1 MACLPLPI
9 LSDMSYEMFIGLRY
23 LRAKR
28 KQTFVSLITL
38 ISIAGVMVG
47 VTALIVVIAVMNG
60 FKEDLRDKI
69 LGVTSHVVISRFDGN
84 ISKYQEVRA
93 KVEEVSGVNAATPFI
108 YTQVMISSRK
118 AMSGAVL
125 RGIEPKT
132 ASKVINLP
140 KNLRAG
146 SLEELEAENKPEG
159 MRSTPGII
167 LGNELARNIGAS
179 RGEPVTVI
187 SPLGRLTPLGRVPRS
202 QTFRVAGIFDSG
214 MYEYDSTIAYVSLWA
229 AQRFLGIGDRVTG
242 IEVRV
247 DEIYEADRV
256 AKAIGK
262 ALDGYPY
269 WSRDWMRMNKN
280 LFSALKLE
288 KIVMFI
294 ILTLIILVAAF
305 NIVGTLIMVVIEKT
319 RDIAILKSMGA
330 TRRSIMKIFMIEG
343 AVIGLVGTL
352 LGLLGGYTLCKLLA
366 TYKFIELPSDVY
378 YISTLPV
385 QMNPLDVALIA
396 LAAIVITL
404 AASVYPAWQASRFDP
419 AEAIRYE

>member
-1 MACLPLPI
+1 
-9 LSDMSYEMFIGLRY
+9 MSYELFIGLRY
-23 LRAKR
+23 LKAKR

-118 AMSGAVL
+118 AISGAVL

-140 KNLRAG
+140 KNMRAG

-167 LGNELARNIGAS
+167 LGNELARNIGAL
-179 RGEPVTVI
+179 RGDPVTVI

-247 DEIYEADRV
+247 DDIYAADRV
-256 AKAIGK
+256 ARAIGK
-262 ALDGYPY
+262 ALGGYPY

-352 LGLLGGYTLCKLLA
+352 LGLLGGYTICTLLA

>member
-1 MACLPLPI
+1 
-9 LSDMSYEMFIGLRY
+9 MSYELFIGLRY
-23 LRAKR
+23 LKAKR

-60 FKEDLRDKI
+60 FKEDLREKI

-84 ISKYQEVRA
+84 ITNYQQVNLQ
-93 KVEEVSGVNAATPFI
+93 VEQVKGVTAATPFI
-108 YTQVMISSRK
+108 YTQVMISSRQSI
-118 AMSGAVL
+118 SGAVL
-125 RGIEPKT
+125 RGIDPET
-132 ASKVINLP
+132 AVKVINLAR
-140 KNLRAG
+140 NLRTG
-146 SLEELEAENKPEG
+146 SLEELG
-159 MRSTPGII
+159 VVDRSGDTTTTPGII
-167 LGNELARNIGAS
+167 LGNELARNLGVV

-202 QTFRVAGIFDSG
+202 QTFRVSGIFDSG
-214 MYEYDSTIAYVSLWA
+214 MYEYDSTLAYVSLGA

-247 DEIYEADRV
+247 DDIYRADRV
-256 AKAIGK
+256 ARDISKTLA
-262 ALDGYPY
+262 GYPY

-305 NIVGTLIMVVIEKT
+305 NIIGTLIMVVIEKT

-343 AVIGLVGTL
+343 MVIGLVGTM
-352 LGLLGGYTLCKLLA
+352 LGLLGGYTLCELLA
-366 TYKFIELPSDVY
+366 TYQFIELPQDVY

-385 QMNPLDVALIA
+385 KMDPLDVTIIA
-396 LAAIVITL
+396 LAAIAISLVAT
-404 AASVYPAWQASRFDP
+404 VYPAWQASRLDP

>member
-1 MACLPLPI
+1 
-9 LSDMSYEMFIGLRY
+9 MSYELFIGLRY
-23 LRAKR
+23 LKAKR
-28 KQTFVSLITL
+28 KQTFVSLITI

-93 KVEEVSGVNAATPFI
+93 KVGEVAGVKAATPFI

-118 AMSGAVL
+118 AISGAVL

-167 LGNELARNIGAS
+167 LGNELARNIGAL
-179 RGEPVTVI
+179 RGDPVTVI

-247 DEIYEADRV
+247 DDIYAADRV
-256 AKAIGK
+256 ARAIGK

-352 LGLLGGYTLCKLLA
+352 LGLLGGYTLCTLLA

>member
-1 MACLPLPI
+1 
-9 LSDMSYEMFIGLRY
+9 MSYELFIGLRY
-23 LRAKR
+23 LKAKR
-28 KQTFVSLITL
+28 KQTFVSLITF

-84 ISKYQEVRA
+84 ISNYQEVRA

-118 AMSGAVL
+118 AISGAVL

-146 SLEELEAENKPEG
+146 SLEELETENKPAG
-159 MRSTPGII
+159 LRSTPGII

-179 RGEPVTVI
+179 RGEPVMVI

-256 AKAIGK
+256 ARAVGK

-352 LGLLGGYTLCKLLA
+352 LGLLGGYTLCTLLA

-385 QMNPLDVALIA
+385 QMNPLDVAIIA

>member
-1 MACLPLPI
+1 
-9 LSDMSYEMFIGLRY
+9 MSYELFIGLRY
-23 LRAKR
+23 LKAKR

-38 ISIAGVMVG
+38 ISIAGVTVG
-47 VTALIVVIAVMNG
+47 VTALIVVLAVMNG
-60 FKEDLRDKI
+60 FKEDLREKI
-69 LGVTSHVVISRFDGN
+69 LGVTSHVVVSRFDGN
-84 ISKYQEVRA
+84 IPKYQKLRA
-93 KVEEVSGVNAATPFI
+93 KVEVVSGVAAATPFI
-108 YTQVMISSRK
+108 YTQAMINSRQ
-118 AMSGAVL
+118 AISGAVL
-125 RGIEPKT
+125 RGIEPET

-140 KNLRAG
+140 KNMRSG
-146 SLEELEAENKPEG
+146 SLEELAVEEKSGETRA
-159 MRSTPGII
+159 TPGII
-167 LGNELARNIGAS
+167 LGNELARNLGVS

-202 QTFRVAGIFDSG
+202 QTFRVVGIFDSG
-214 MYEYDSTIAYVSLWA
+214 MYEYDSTIAYVSIWA

-247 DEIYEADRV
+247 DDIYEADQV
-256 AKAIGK
+256 ARDIGK
-262 ALDGYPY
+262 ALGGYPY

-305 NIVGTLIMVVIEKT
+305 NIIGTLIMVVIEKT

-343 AVIGLVGTL
+343 AIIGLVGTL

-366 TYKFIELPSDVY
+366 TYQFIELPPDVY

-385 QMNPLDVALIA
+385 RMDPLDVALIA
-396 LAAIVITL
+396 LAAIIISLVAT
-404 AASVYPAWQASRFDP
+404 VYPAWQASRLEP

>member
-1 MACLPLPI
+1 
-9 LSDMSYEMFIGLRY
+9 MSYELFIGLRY

-60 FKEDLRDKI
+60 FKEELQDKI

-84 ISKYQEVRA
+84 ISKYQEVKA

-118 AMSGAVL
+118 AISGAVL
-125 RGIEPKT
+125 RGIEPQT
-132 ASKVINLP
+132 ASKVINLQ

-146 SLEELEAENKPEG
+146 SLKELEAENKPEG
-159 MRSTPGII
+159 MRATPGII
-167 LGNELARNIGAS
+167 LGNELARNIGVS

-247 DEIYEADRV
+247 DDIYEADRV

-330 TRRSIMKIFMIEG
+330 TRRSIMKIFLIEG
-343 AVIGLVGTL
+343 TVIGLVGTL
-352 LGLLGGYTLCKLLA
+352 LGLLGGYTLCTLLA

>member
-1 MACLPLPI
+1 
-9 LSDMSYEMFIGLRY
+9 MSYELFIGLRY
-23 LRAKR
+23 LKAKR
-28 KQTFVSLITL
+28 KQTFVSLITF

-84 ISKYQEVRA
+84 ISKYDEVRA

-118 AMSGAVL
+118 AISGAVL

-146 SLEELEAENKPEG
+146 SLEELEAEKKPEG

-167 LGNELARNIGAS
+167 LGNELARNIGVS

-330 TRRSIMKIFMIEG
+330 TRSSIMKIFMIEG

-385 QMNPLDVALIA
+385 QMNPFDVALIA

>member
-1 MACLPLPI
+1 
-9 LSDMSYEMFIGLRY
+9 MSYELFIGLRY
-23 LRAKR
+23 LKAKR

-93 KVEEVSGVNAATPFI
+93 KVGEVSGVNAATPFI

-118 AMSGAVL
+118 AISGAVL

-140 KNLRAG
+140 KNMRAG

-167 LGNELARNIGAS
+167 LGNELARNIGAL

-247 DEIYEADRV
+247 DDIYEADRV

-385 QMNPLDVALIA
+385 QMNPLDVAIIA

>member
-1 MACLPLPI
+1 
-9 LSDMSYEMFIGLRY
+9 MSYELFIGLRY
-23 LRAKR
+23 LKAKR

-38 ISIAGVMVG
+38 ISIAGVTVG

-118 AMSGAVL
+118 AISGAVL

-140 KNLRAG
+140 KNMRAG

-247 DEIYEADRV
+247 DDIYEADRV
-256 AKAIGK
+256 ARAIGK
-262 ALDGYPY
+262 ALGGYPY

-305 NIVGTLIMVVIEKT
+305 NIVGTLIMVVVEKT

-330 TRRSIMKIFMIEG
+330 TRRSIMKIFLIEG

-352 LGLLGGYTLCKLLA
+352 LGLLGGYTLCTLLA

-385 QMNPLDVALIA
+385 KMNPLDVALIA

>member
-1 MACLPLPI
+1 
-9 LSDMSYEMFIGLRY
+9 MSYELFIGLRY
-23 LRAKR
+23 LKAKR

-38 ISIAGVMVG
+38 ISITGVMVG

-60 FKEDLRDKI
+60 FMEDLREKI

-118 AMSGAVL
+118 ALSGAVL

-159 MRSTPGII
+159 IRSTPGII

-256 AKAIGK
+256 ARAIGK

>member
-1 MACLPLPI
+1 MP
-9 LSDMSYEMFIGLRY
+9 YELFIGLRY
-23 LRAKR
+23 LKAKR

-93 KVEEVSGVNAATPFI
+93 KVGEVSGVNAATPFI

-118 AMSGAVL
+118 AISGAVL

-140 KNLRAG
+140 KNMRAG

-167 LGNELARNIGAS
+167 LGNELARNIGAL

-247 DEIYEADRV
+247 DDIYEADRV

-385 QMNPLDVALIA
+385 QMNPLDVAIIA

-419 AEAIRYE
+419 VEAIRYE

>member
-1 MACLPLPI
+1 
-9 LSDMSYEMFIGLRY
+9 MSYELFIGLRY
-23 LRAKR
+23 LKAKR

-47 VTALIVVIAVMNG
+47 VTALIVVLAVMNG
-60 FKEDLRDKI
+60 FKEDLREKI

-84 ISKYQEVRA
+84 IPNYQQVNSQ
-93 KVEEVSGVNAATPFI
+93 VEQVKGVTAATPFI
-108 YTQVMISSRK
+108 YTQVMISSRQSI
-118 AMSGAVL
+118 SGAVL
-125 RGIEPKT
+125 RGIDPET
-132 ASKVINLP
+132 AGKVINLAR
-140 KNLRAG
+140 NLRTG
-146 SLEELEAENKPEG
+146 SLEELGVVDKSG
-159 MRSTPGII
+159 DTTTTPGII
-167 LGNELARNIGAS
+167 LGNELARTLGVV

-202 QTFRVAGIFDSG
+202 QTFRVSGIFDSG
-214 MYEYDSTIAYVSLWA
+214 MYEYDSTLAYVSLGA

-247 DEIYEADRV
+247 DDIYRADRV
-256 AKAIGK
+256 ARDISKTLA
-262 ALDGYPY
+262 GYPY

-343 AVIGLVGTL
+343 MVIGLVGTM
-352 LGLLGGYTLCKLLA
+352 LGLLGGYTLCELLA
-366 TYKFIELPSDVY
+366 TYQFIELPQDVY

-385 QMNPLDVALIA
+385 KMDPLDVTIIA
-396 LAAIVITL
+396 LAAIAISLVAT
-404 AASVYPAWQASRFDP
+404 VYPAWQASRLDP

>member
-1 MACLPLPI
+1 
-9 LSDMSYEMFIGLRY
+9 MSYELFIGLRY
-23 LRAKR
+23 LKAKR

-47 VTALIVVIAVMNG
+47 VTALIVVLAVMNG
-60 FKEDLRDKI
+60 FKQDLQDKI

-84 ISKYQEVRA
+84 ISEYMQVKA
-93 KVEEVSGVNAATPFI
+93 KVEEVEGVTAATPFI
-108 YTQVMISSRK
+108 YTQVMISSRQ
-118 AMSGAVL
+118 AISGAVL
-125 RGIEPKT
+125 RGIDPKS
-132 ASKVINLP
+132 AGKVINLP

-146 SLEELEAENKPEG
+146 SLQELATEDETG
-159 MRSTPGII
+159 GVRITPGII
-167 LGNELARNIGAS
+167 LGNELARNLGVS
-179 RGEPVTVI
+179 LGEPVTVI
-187 SPLGRLTPLGRVPRS
+187 SPLGRLTPLGQVPRS
-202 QTFRVAGIFDSG
+202 KTFRVAGIFESG
-214 MYEYDSTIAYVSLWA
+214 MYEYDSTIAYVTIWA

-247 DEIYEADRV
+247 DDIYEADQV
-256 AKAIGK
+256 ARTIGK

-305 NIVGTLIMVVIEKT
+305 NIVGTLIMVVLEKT

-343 AVIGLVGTL
+343 AVIGLVGTI

-366 TYKFIELPSDVY
+366 TYKFIELPRDVY

-385 QMNPLDVALIA
+385 KMDSVDVVLIA
-396 LAAIVITL
+396 LAAMVISL
-404 AASVYPAWQASRFDP
+404 AATVYPAWQASRLDP

>member
-1 MACLPLPI
+1 MP
-9 LSDMSYEMFIGLRY
+9 YELFIGLRY
-23 LRAKR
+23 LKAKR

-93 KVEEVSGVNAATPFI
+93 KVGEVSGVNAATPFI

-118 AMSGAVL
+118 AISGAVL

-140 KNLRAG
+140 KNMRAG

-167 LGNELARNIGAS
+167 LGNELARNIGAL

-247 DEIYEADRV
+247 DDIYEADRV

-269 WSRDWMRMNKN
+269 WSRDWMRMNKH

-352 LGLLGGYTLCKLLA
+352 LGLLGGYTLCTLLA

>member
-1 MACLPLPI
+1 
-9 LSDMSYEMFIGLRY
+9 MSYELFIGLRY
-23 LRAKR
+23 LKAKR

-60 FKEDLRDKI
+60 FKEDLQDKI

-84 ISKYQEVRA
+84 ISKYLEVRK

-118 AMSGAVL
+118 AISGAVL
-125 RGIEPKT
+125 RGIEPQT
-132 ASKVINLP
+132 ASKVINLQ

-146 SLEELEAENKPEG
+146 SLKELEAENKPEG
-159 MRSTPGII
+159 MRATPGII

-247 DEIYEADRV
+247 DDIYEADRV
-256 AKAIGK
+256 ARAIGK

-294 ILTLIILVAAF
+294 ILTLIIVVAAF
-305 NIVGTLIMVVIEKT
+305 NIVGTLTMVVMEKT

-330 TRRSIMKIFMIEG
+330 TRRSIMKIFLIEG

-352 LGLLGGYTLCKLLA
+352 LGLLGGYTLCTLLA

-385 QMNPLDVALIA
+385 KMNPLDVALIA

>member
-1 MACLPLPI
+1 
-9 LSDMSYEMFIGLRY
+9 
-23 LRAKR
+23 
-28 KQTFVSLITL
+28 
-38 ISIAGVMVG
+38 

-118 AMSGAVL
+118 AISGAVL

-140 KNLRAG
+140 KNMRAG

-247 DEIYEADRV
+247 DDIYEADRV
-256 AKAIGK
+256 ARAIGK
-262 ALDGYPY
+262 ALGGYPY

-305 NIVGTLIMVVIEKT
+305 NIVGTLIMVVVEKT

-330 TRRSIMKIFMIEG
+330 TRRSIMKIFLIEG

-352 LGLLGGYTLCKLLA
+352 LGLLGGYTLCTLLA

-385 QMNPLDVALIA
+385 KMNPLDVALIA

>member
-1 MACLPLPI
+1 
-9 LSDMSYEMFIGLRY
+9 MSYEMFIGLRY
-23 LRAKR
+23 LKAKR

-93 KVEEVSGVNAATPFI
+93 KVGEVSGVNAATPFI

-118 AMSGAVL
+118 AISGAVL

-247 DEIYEADRV
+247 DDIYEADRV
-256 AKAIGK
+256 ARAIGK
-262 ALDGYPY
+262 ALGGYPY

-352 LGLLGGYTLCKLLA
+352 LGLLGGYTLCTLLA

-385 QMNPLDVALIA
+385 KMNPLDVALIA

>member
-1 MACLPLPI
+1 
-9 LSDMSYEMFIGLRY
+9 MSYEMFIGLRY
-23 LRAKR
+23 LKAKR

-118 AMSGAVL
+118 AISGAVL

-247 DEIYEADRV
+247 DDIYEADRV
-256 AKAIGK
+256 ARAIGK

-305 NIVGTLIMVVIEKT
+305 NIVGTLIMVVVEKT

-330 TRRSIMKIFMIEG
+330 TRRSIMKIFLIEG

-352 LGLLGGYTLCKLLA
+352 LGLLGGYTLCTLLA

-385 QMNPLDVALIA
+385 KMNPLDVALIA

>member
-1 MACLPLPI
+1 
-9 LSDMSYEMFIGLRY
+9 MSYELFIGLRY
-23 LRAKR
+23 LKAKR

-93 KVEEVSGVNAATPFI
+93 KVGEVSGVNAATPFI

-118 AMSGAVL
+118 AISGAVL

-167 LGNELARNIGAS
+167 LGNELARNIGAL
-179 RGEPVTVI
+179 RGDPVTVI

-247 DEIYEADRV
+247 DDIYAADRV
-256 AKAIGK
+256 ASAIGK
-262 ALDGYPY
+262 ALGGYPY

-352 LGLLGGYTLCKLLA
+352 LGLLGGYTLCTLLA

>member
-1 MACLPLPI
+1 
-9 LSDMSYEMFIGLRY
+9 MSYELFIGLRY
-23 LRAKR
+23 LKAKR

-60 FKEDLRDKI
+60 FKEDLREKI

-84 ISKYQEVRA
+84 ISQYQEVRA

-118 AMSGAVL
+118 AISGAVL

-202 QTFRVAGIFDSG
+202 QTFRVVGIFDSG

>member
-1 MACLPLPI
+1 
-9 LSDMSYEMFIGLRY
+9 MSYELFIGLRY
-23 LRAKR
+23 LKAKR

-93 KVEEVSGVNAATPFI
+93 KVGEVSGVNAATPFI

-118 AMSGAVL
+118 AISGAVL

-167 LGNELARNIGAS
+167 LGNELARNIGAL
-179 RGEPVTVI
+179 RGDPVTVI

-247 DEIYEADRV
+247 DDIYAADRV
-256 AKAIGK
+256 ARAIGK

-352 LGLLGGYTLCKLLA
+352 LGLLGGYTLCTLLA

-385 QMNPLDVALIA
+385 RMNPLDVALIA
-396 LAAIVITL
+396 VAAIVITL

>member
-1 MACLPLPI
+1 
-9 LSDMSYEMFIGLRY
+9 MSYEMFIGLRY
-23 LRAKR
+23 LKAKR

-84 ISKYQEVRA
+84 ISQYQEVRA

-118 AMSGAVL
+118 AISGAVL

-242 IEVRV
+242 IEGRV
-247 DEIYEADRV
+247 DDIYEADRV
-256 AKAIGK
+256 ARAIGK
-262 ALDGYPY
+262 ALGGYPY

-330 TRRSIMKIFMIEG
+330 TRRSIMKIFLIEG

-352 LGLLGGYTLCKLLA
+352 LGLLGGYTLCTLLA

-385 QMNPLDVALIA
+385 KMNPLDVALIA

>member
-1 MACLPLPI
+1 
-9 LSDMSYEMFIGLRY
+9 MSYEMFIGLRY
-23 LRAKR
+23 LKAKR

-38 ISIAGVMVG
+38 ISIAGVMIG

-93 KVEEVSGVNAATPFI
+93 KVGEVSGVNAATPFI

-118 AMSGAVL
+118 AISGAVL

-247 DEIYEADRV
+247 DDIYEADRV
-256 AKAIGK
+256 ARAIGK
-262 ALDGYPY
+262 ALGGYPY

-305 NIVGTLIMVVIEKT
+305 NIVGTLIMVVVEKT

-330 TRRSIMKIFMIEG
+330 TRRSIMKIFLIEG
-343 AVIGLVGTL
+343 AVIGLVGTI
-352 LGLLGGYTLCKLLA
+352 LGLLGGYTLCTLLA

-385 QMNPLDVALIA
+385 RMNPLDVALIA

>member
-1 MACLPLPI
+1 
-9 LSDMSYEMFIGLRY
+9 MSYELFIGLRY
-23 LRAKR
+23 LKAKR

-69 LGVTSHVVISRFDGN
+69 LGVTSHVVISRLDGN

-93 KVEEVSGVNAATPFI
+93 KVGEVSGVIAATPFI

-118 AMSGAVL
+118 AISGAVL

-167 LGNELARNIGAS
+167 LGNELARNIGAL
-179 RGEPVTVI
+179 RGDPVTVI

-247 DEIYEADRV
+247 DDIYAADRV
-256 AKAIGK
+256 ARAIGE
-262 ALDGYPY
+262 ALGGYPY

-352 LGLLGGYTLCKLLA
+352 LGLLGGYTLCTLLA

-396 LAAIVITL
+396 VAAIVITL

>member
-1 MACLPLPI
+1 
-9 LSDMSYEMFIGLRY
+9 MSYELFIGLRY
-23 LRAKR
+23 LKAKR

-84 ISKYQEVRA
+84 ISKYQKVRA
-93 KVEEVSGVNAATPFI
+93 KVEEVAGVDAATPFI

-118 AMSGAVL
+118 AISGAVL

-140 KNLRAG
+140 KNLRSG
-146 SLEELEAENKPEG
+146 SLDELEAEKKPEG

-167 LGNELARNIGAS
+167 LGNELARNIGVA

-229 AQRFLGIGDRVTG
+229 AQRFLGIGERVTG

-256 AKAIGK
+256 ARAIGK

-352 LGLLGGYTLCKLLA
+352 LGLLGGYTICKLLA

-385 QMNPLDVALIA
+385 QMNPLDVAIIA
-396 LAAIVITL
+396 LAAIIITL

>member
-1 MACLPLPI
+1 
-9 LSDMSYEMFIGLRY
+9 MSYELFIGLRY
-23 LRAKR
+23 LKAKR

-93 KVEEVSGVNAATPFI
+93 KVGEVSGVNAATPFI

-118 AMSGAVL
+118 AISGAVL

-167 LGNELARNIGAS
+167 LGNELARNIGAL
-179 RGEPVTVI
+179 RGDPVTVI

-247 DEIYEADRV
+247 DDIYAADRV
-256 AKAIGK
+256 ARAIGK

-352 LGLLGGYTLCKLLA
+352 LGLLGGYTICTLLA

>member
-1 MACLPLPI
+1 
-9 LSDMSYEMFIGLRY
+9 MSYELFIGLRY
-23 LRAKR
+23 LKAKR

-93 KVEEVSGVNAATPFI
+93 KVGEVSGVNAATPFI

-118 AMSGAVL
+118 AISGAVL

-140 KNLRAG
+140 KNMRAG

-167 LGNELARNIGAS
+167 LGNELARNIGAL
-179 RGEPVTVI
+179 RGDPVTVI

-247 DEIYEADRV
+247 DDIYEADRV

-352 LGLLGGYTLCKLLA
+352 LGLLGGYTICTLLA

-385 QMNPLDVALIA
+385 QMNPLDVAIIA

-419 AEAIRYE
+419 VEAIRYE